1 MENLNQTTI
10 RASHIAIGTELT
22 SGQTL
27 NTNSRLIA
35 EYLQEAGIRNQI
47 HVVVPD
53 NNALILKTF
62 DFIALDADWIFVY
75 GGLGPTT
82 DDFTRN
88 VVSEWSER
96 DLVPNED
103 VWTHIQN
110 ILKSRGYPVRE
121 FQKQQAFFPAG
132 AKIMENTKGTAHG
145 FHLHA
150 KGKEIFVLPGPPK
163 EVQSVFENYLK
174 AWVDTHALT
183 SNSQI
188 VDIWNTIG
196 LGESEVAFQIE
207 KLVKDYD
214 VTVGYRVHLPYVEVK
229 IVFFKS
235 QQEYI
240 QPLINLIQEKLK
252 PILVYKKKYPYPD
265 YFKNLFESFQS
276 ISIVDE
282 VSQGGIVNDLKEW
295 ISNWGSKKINYF
307 NHVPEKAIDRT
318 ETILSSEILPN
329 QIFFSVIKMK
339 MAVLVKLTSSNLN
352 LRFEISLEPL
362 AKMPEDRKPL
372 FIKELIYKE
381 LMARTK

>member
-35 EYLQEAGIRNQI
+35 EHLQEAGIRNQI